1 MIDVNNLNDVIKM
14 SKSTGPHT
22 RHKILTTSS
31 VRKTLL
37 QKLTDSTGPDTL
49 QVYVND
55 HVSQ

>member
-31 VRKTLL
+31 VL
-37 QKLTDSTGPDTL
+37 QKLTDSTVPDTL